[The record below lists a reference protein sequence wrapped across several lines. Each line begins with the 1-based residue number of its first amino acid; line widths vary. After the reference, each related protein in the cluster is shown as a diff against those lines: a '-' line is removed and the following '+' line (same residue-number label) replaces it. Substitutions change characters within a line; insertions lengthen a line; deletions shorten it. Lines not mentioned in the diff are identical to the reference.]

1 MDITLLLKGIG
12 IGFTVAASVGPISL
26 LTVQRTLVRG
36 WLYGWV
42 SGLGVALADALY
54 GFIGGLGLTIVI
66 DFFVNQRNWLRLLGG
81 IVLIYMGLKI
91 AISSQETKPAEEN
104 PKGKTGFLSAFTSIF
119 FLTLSNPMTIL
130 FFAALYTGIG
140 MKQVSGGLL
149 IAGLFGVGIFI
160 GSSIW
165 WLLLTGGV
173 NLLRSRFKPEMLG
186 WINRITGVLI
196 ALFGVWILVGLVN

>member
-1 MDITLLLKGIG
+1 MEITLLLQGIG
-12 IGFTVAASVGPISL
+12 IGFTVAATVGPISL
-26 LTVQRTLVRG
+26 LTVQRTLIRG
-36 WLYGWV
+36 WSYGFV

-54 GFIGGLGLTIVI
+54 GFIGGLSLTVVI
-66 DFFVNQRNWLRLLGG
+66 DFFVNQRNWLRLVGG
-81 IVLIYMGLKI
+81 IVLVYMGFKI
-91 AISSQETKPAEEN
+91 AISSKGTKPAEEN
-104 PKGKTGFLSAFTSIF
+104 LQGKTGFLSAFTSIF

-140 MKQVSGGLL
+140 MSGVVDGGVK
-149 IAGLFGVGIFI
+149 AGLFGLGIFI

-186 WINRITGVLI
+186 WINRITGILI
-196 ALFGVWILVGLVN
+196 ALFGVWILVGLII

>member
-1 MDITLLLKGIG
+1 MDITLLLQGIG

-36 WLYGWV
+36 WLYGFI

-54 GFIGGLGLTIVI
+54 GFIGGLGLTVVI
-66 DFFVNQRNWLRLLGG
+66 DFFVNQRNWLRLVGG
-81 IVLIYMGLKI
+81 VVLVYMGLKI
-91 AISSQETKPAEEN
+91 AFSSLNAKPAEEN
-104 PKGKTGFLSAFTSIF
+104 PKGKTGFISAFTSIF

-130 FFAALYTGIG
+130 FFAALYTGTSI
-140 MKQVSGGLL
+140 MQVSGSLLKAGQFGLS
-149 IAGLFGVGIFI
+149 IFI

-186 WINRITGVLI
+186 WINRVTGGMI
-196 ALFGVWILVGLVN
+196 ALFGVWILVGLVI